1 MEIFKEFH
9 RRVKF
14 EKSFNA
20 TFVSLTPKKAWVV
33 EIKNF
38 HPISL
43 LGGVNKITS
52 KVIANMLKSELR
64 KIVSNSQYMLII
76 NREIMDSVLM
86 TNE

>member
-1 MEIFKEFH
+1 MEVFEFQ
-9 RRVKF
+9 RQVKF

-52 KVIANMLKSELR
+52 KVLANMLKSELR

>member
-1 MEIFKEFH
+1 
-9 RRVKF
+9 VKF